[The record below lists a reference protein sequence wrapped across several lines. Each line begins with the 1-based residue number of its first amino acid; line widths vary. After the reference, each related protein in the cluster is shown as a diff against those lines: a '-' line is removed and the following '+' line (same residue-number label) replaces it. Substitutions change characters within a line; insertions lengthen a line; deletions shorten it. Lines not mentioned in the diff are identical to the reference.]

1 MRDALSTLLGQ
12 KLPAPVEGAIEK
24 LLRLDRLDRLW
35 EDVPGADNR
44 LIADH
49 PLEQLNVH
57 TQVSERD
64 LALIPKQGPVVA
76 VSNHPFGLI
85 EGAILPSLFLSVRP
99 DVKVM
104 ANHLLAAM
112 PETNDLCIFV
122 DPYGGERAA
131 RANRKGLKD
140 AIAWLKQGGLLT
152 VFPAG
157 EVSHLNWKERS
168 ITDPE
173 WNHNVARLIRITG
186 ATVLPVYFPG
196 ANSAMF
202 QLLGCLHPRV
212 RTALLPHEFFNK
224 HNREI
229 EVRIGSPLNPAKLRA
244 CQDDVALIR
253 YLRHRTYLLQNREAR
268 RQAPIGTPE
277 PPAAVVMGE
286 LLASEVAKLAPERTL
301 VETDEFSVLV
311 ARANEI
317 PNVLH
322 EIGRLREVTFRRV
335 GEGTGK
341 PVDLDRFDDHY
352 WHLFVWNRAA
362 REVVG
367 AYRLGPSDEILARF
381 GPKGFYTSQLFQWKQ
396 PFLERISPALE
407 LGRSFVRPEYQKT
420 YAPLLLLWKGIGQF
434 LLRNPQYKLLFGPVS
449 ISNGYSAA
457 SRHLMVKF
465 LSAYRQSPEL
475 TPLVRARNPFRQ
487 RPSKVSAKLADE
499 LMGAT
504 VWDVEELSAL
514 IADVE
519 IDRKGVPVLLKQYL
533 KLGGEL
539 VAFHVDRR
547 FADALDGLI
556 VVDLRKTDSRVLE
569 RYMGK
574 DGAAQFLSNSP
585 ALSVSGDQGL

>member
-1 MRDALSTLLGQ
+1 MRDALTTLLGQ

-35 EDVPGADNR
+35 DDVPGADNR
-44 LIADH
+44 LIAGH
-49 PLEQLNVH
+49 PLALLNVH
-57 TQVSERD
+57 PQVSERD

-76 VSNHPFGLI
+76 VANHPFGLI

-104 ANHLLAAM
+104 ANHLLASM
-112 PETNDLCIFV
+112 PETNPLCIYV
-122 DPYGGERAA
+122 DPYGGEQAA
-131 RANRKGLKD
+131 RSNRKGLKD

-157 EVSHLNWKERS
+157 EVSQLNFKERS

-173 WNHNVARLIRITG
+173 WNHHVAGLIRITG
-186 ATVLPVYFPG
+186 AAVLPVYLLG
-196 ANSAMF
+196 ANSAWF
-202 QLLGCLHPRV
+202 HLLGCLHPRV

-224 HNREI
+224 HNRNI
-229 EVRIGSPLNPAKLRA
+229 EVRIGSPIPPAKIRA
-244 CQDDVALIR
+244 YQDDAALIR
-253 YLRHRTYLLQNREAR
+253 YLRHRTYLLQNREAP
-268 RQAPIGTPE
+268 RQFAINRSE
-277 PPAAVVMGE
+277 PPAAGVLDD
-286 LLASEVAKLAPERTL
+286 LLAGEVAKLAPERTL
-301 VETDEFSVLV
+301 VETEDFSVLL
-311 ARANEI
+311 AKAGEI

-322 EIGRLREVTFRRV
+322 EIGRLREVTFRQA

-341 PVDLDRFDDHY
+341 PIDLDRFDDHY
-352 WHLFVWNRAA
+352 WHLFVWNRQTHQVA
-362 REVVG
+362 G
-367 AYRLGPSDEILARF
+367 AYRLGPSDEILPRF
-381 GPKGFYTSQLFQWKQ
+381 GPKGFYTSQLFQWKRA
-396 PFLERISPALE
+396 FLDRISPALE

-434 LLRNPQYKLLFGPVS
+434 LIRNPQYKLLFGPVS
-449 ISNGYSAA
+449 ISNGYTTA

-475 TPLVRARNPFRQ
+475 APLVRARNPFRQ
-487 RPSKVSAKLADE
+487 RPSKLTDE
-499 LMGAT
+499 LIGAT

-519 IDRKGVPVLLKQYL
+519 TDRKGVPVLLKQYL

-556 VVDLRKTDSRVLE
+556 VVDLRKTDTRVLE

-574 DGAAQFLSNSP
+574 VGAAQFLKS
-585 ALSVSGDQGL
+585 

>member
-1 MRDALSTLLGQ
+1 MRDALTTLLGQ

-35 EDVPGADNR
+35 EDVPGAGTR
-44 LIADH
+44 LIAGH
-49 PLEQLNVH
+49 PLALLNVR
-57 TQVSERD
+57 TQVSARD

-76 VSNHPFGLI
+76 VANHPFGLI
-85 EGAILPSLFLSVRP
+85 EGAILPSLFLAVRP

-104 ANHLLAAM
+104 ANHLLASM
-112 PETNDLCIFV
+112 PETNELCIFV
-122 DPYGGERAA
+122 DPYGGERA

-157 EVSHLNWKERS
+157 EVSHLNLKERS

-173 WNHNVARLIRITG
+173 WNHSVARLIRITG
-186 ATVLPVYFPG
+186 ATVLPVYFLG
-196 ANSAMF
+196 ANSALF

-224 HNREI
+224 HDRTI
-229 EVRIGSPLNPAKLRA
+229 EVRIGSPIAPAKVRA
-244 CQDDVALIR
+244 YQDDAALIR
-253 YLRHRTYLLQNREAR
+253 YLRHRTYLLRNREVPKRIEA
-268 RQAPIGTPE
+268 AVSE
-277 PPAAVVMGE
+277 SPAAGVLAE
-286 LLASEVAKLAPERTL
+286 LLAGEVAKLAPGRTL
-301 VETDEFSVLV
+301 VETGDFSVLLAK
-311 ARANEI
+311 AREI

-322 EIGRLREVTFRRV
+322 EIGRLREVTFRRA

-341 PVDLDRFDDHY
+341 PVDLDRFDEHY
-352 WHLFVWNRAA
+352 WHLFVWNR
-362 REVVG
+362 RSSEVAG

-381 GPKGFYTSQLFQWKQ
+381 GPKGFYTSQLFHWKRT
-396 PFLERISPALE
+396 FLDRISPALE

-434 LLRNPQYKLLFGPVS
+434 LIRNSQYKLLFGPVS
-449 ISNGYSAA
+449 ISNGYTAA

-487 RPSKVSAKLADE
+487 RPSKVADE
-499 LMGAT
+499 SVGAT
-504 VWDVEELSAL
+504 VWDVEELSAQ
-514 IADVE
+514 IADME
-519 IDRKGVPVLLKQYL
+519 TDRKGVPVLLKQYL

-547 FADALDGLI
+547 FAGALDGLI
-556 VVDLRKTDSRVLE
+556 VVDLRKTDARVME

-574 DGAAQFLSNSP
+574 DGATKFL
-585 ALSVSGDQGL
+585 A

>member
-1 MRDALSTLLGQ
+1 MRDAFATLFGQ

-24 LLRLDRLDRLW
+24 LLRLDQLDRLW

-44 LIADH
+44 LVADH
-49 PLEQLNVH
+49 PLAQLNVH

-76 VSNHPFGLI
+76 VANHPFGLI

-104 ANHLLAAM
+104 ANHLLASM
-112 PETNDLCIFV
+112 PETSPLCIYV
-122 DPYGGERAA
+122 DPYGGEGAA

-140 AIAWLKQGGLLT
+140 AIGWLRQGGLLT

-157 EVSHLNWKERS
+157 EVSHLNLKERAV
-168 ITDPE
+168 TDPE
-173 WNHNVARLIRITG
+173 WNHHVARLIRITG
-186 ATVLPVYFPG
+186 ATVLPVYLMG
-196 ANSAMF
+196 ANSALF
-202 QLLGCLHPRV
+202 QVLGLMHARV

-224 HNREI
+224 HNRTI
-229 EVRIGSPLNPAKLRA
+229 EVRIGSPITPAKIRA
-244 CQDDVALIR
+244 YQDDVALIR
-253 YLRHRTYLLQNREAR
+253 YLRRRTYLLQDRETSKQFAV
-268 RQAPIGTPE
+268 A
-277 PPAAVVMGE
+277 PPAPE
-286 LLASEVAKLAPERTL
+286 LTRETNSLLADEVANLPPERTL
-301 VETDEFSVLV
+301 VENDDFSVLL
-311 ARANEI
+311 AKSNEI
-317 PNVLH
+317 PNVLN
-322 EIGRLREVTFRRV
+322 EIGRLREITFRQA

-341 PVDLDRFDDHY
+341 PIDLDRFDQHY
-352 WHLFVWNRAA
+352 WHLFVWHRQA
-362 REVVG
+362 REVAG

-381 GPKGFYTSQLFQWKQ
+381 GPKGFYTSELFHWRR
-396 PFLERISPALE
+396 PFLDRIQPALE

-434 LLRNPQYKLLFGPVS
+434 LIRNPQYKLLFGPVS

-465 LSAYRQSPEL
+465 LSAYRQSPEFA
-475 TPLVRARNPFRQ
+475 PLVRARNPFRQ
-487 RPSKVSAKLADE
+487 RPSKLADE
-499 LMGAT
+499 LIGAT

-519 IDRKGVPVLLKQYL
+519 TDRRGVPVLLKQYL

-539 VAFHVDRR
+539 AAFHVDRR

-556 VVDLRKTDSRVLE
+556 IVDLRKTDVRVLE

-574 DGAAQFLSNSP
+574 DGAAKFLSR
-585 ALSVSGDQGL
+585 

>member
-1 MRDALSTLLGQ
+1 MRDALATLLGQ

-49 PLEQLNVH
+49 PLALLNVH

-64 LALIPKQGPVVA
+64 LALIPKQGPVVVVA
-76 VSNHPFGLI
+76 NHPFGLI

-104 ANHLLAAM
+104 ANHLLSSM
-112 PETNDLCIFV
+112 PETSGLCIFV
-122 DPYGGERAA
+122 DPYGGENAA

-157 EVSHLNWKERS
+157 EVSHLNLKERA

-173 WNHNVARLIRITG
+173 WSNSVARLIRITG
-186 ATVLPVYFPG
+186 ATVLPTYILG
-196 ANSAMF
+196 ANSALF
-202 QLLGCLHPRV
+202 HLLGLMHARV

-224 HNREI
+224 HDRSI
-229 EVRIGSPLNPAKLRA
+229 EVRIGSPITPAKIRA
-244 CQDDVALIR
+244 YQDDVALIR
-253 YLRHRTYLLQNREAR
+253 YLRRRTYLLQDREAPKQFSVPVVEP
-268 RQAPIGTPE
+268 QAAET
-277 PPAAVVMGE
+277 ATE
-286 LLASEVAKLAPERTL
+286 LLSGEVSRLAPERTL
-301 VETDEFSVLV
+301 VENDDFAVLL
-311 ARANEI
+311 AKSNEI

-322 EIGRLREVTFRRV
+322 EIGRLRELTFRQV

-341 PVDLDRFDDHY
+341 PIDLDRFDDHY
-352 WHLFVWNRAA
+352 WHLFVWHRHA
-362 REVVG
+362 REVAG

-381 GPKGFYTSQLFQWKQ
+381 GATGFYTSQLFHWRQ
-396 PFLERISPALE
+396 PFLDRISPALE

-434 LLRNPQYKLLFGPVS
+434 LVRHPQYKLLFGPVS

-465 LSAYRQSPEL
+465 LSAYRQSPEFA
-475 TPLVRARNPFRQ
+475 PLVRARNPFRQ
-487 RPSKVSAKLADE
+487 RPSKLADE
-499 LMGAT
+499 LIGAT

-519 IDRKGVPVLLKQYL
+519 TDRKGVPVLLKQYL

-539 VAFHVDRR
+539 AAFHVDRR
-547 FADALDGLI
+547 FANALDGLI
-556 VVDLRKTDSRVLE
+556 IVDLRKTDERVLE

-574 DGAAQFLSNSP
+574 EGAAKFLHT
-585 ALSVSGDQGL
+585 

>member
-1 MRDALSTLLGQ
+1 MREALSTLFGQ
-12 KLPAPVEGAIEK
+12 KLPAPVEGVIEK

-35 EDVPGADNR
+35 EDVPGADDR

-49 PLEQLNVH
+49 PLALLNVH

-76 VSNHPFGLI
+76 VANHPFGLI
-85 EGAILPSLFLSVRP
+85 EGAILPSLFLSVRS

-104 ANHLLAAM
+104 ANHLLARM
-112 PETNDLCIFV
+112 PETNRLCIYV
-122 DPYGGERAA
+122 DPYGGEQAA

-157 EVSHLNWKERS
+157 EVSHLNLKERS

-173 WNHNVARLIRITG
+173 WNHHVARLIRITG
-186 ATVLPVYFPG
+186 ATVLPVYLLG
-196 ANSAMF
+196 GNSAWF
-202 QLLGCLHPRV
+202 HVLGCLHPRV

-224 HNREI
+224 HNRNI
-229 EVRIGSPLNPAKLRA
+229 EVRIGSPIVPAKIRGY
-244 CQDDVALIR
+244 QDDVALIR
-253 YLRHRTYLLQNREAR
+253 YLRRRTYLLENRESPKQFAI
-268 RQAPIGTPE
+268 APPAD
-277 PPAAVVMGE
+277 PPAAGVLGE
-286 LLASEVAKLAPERTL
+286 LLAGEVAKLEPGRTL
-301 VETDEFSVLV
+301 VETEDYSVLLAK
-311 ARANEI
+311 AREI

-322 EIGRLREVTFRRV
+322 EIGRLREVTFRQV

-341 PVDLDRFDDHY
+341 PIDLDRFDDHY
-352 WHLFVWNRAA
+352 WHLFVWNRHAS
-362 REVVG
+362 EVVG

-381 GPKGFYTSQLFQWKQ
+381 GAKGFYTSQLFQWKQ
-396 PFLERISPALE
+396 TFLDRISPALE

-434 LLRNPQYKLLFGPVS
+434 LIRNPQYKLLFGPVS
-449 ISNGYSAA
+449 ISNGYTAA
-457 SRHLMVKF
+457 ARHLMVKF

-475 TPLVRARNPFRQ
+475 APLVRARNPFRQ
-487 RPSKVSAKLADE
+487 RPYKLADE
-499 LMGAT
+499 LIGGT
-504 VWDVEELSAL
+504 VWNVEELSAL

-519 IDRKGVPVLLKQYL
+519 TDRKGVPVLLKQYL

-556 VVDLRKTDSRVLE
+556 VVDLRKTDARVLE

-574 DGAAQFLSNSP
+574 EGAGRFLRS
-585 ALSVSGDQGL
+585 

>member
-1 MRDALSTLLGQ
+1 MRDALATLLGQ

-24 LLRLDRLDRLW
+24 LLRLDRFDRLW
-35 EDVPGADNR
+35 EDVPGAGNR

-49 PLEQLNVH
+49 PLALLNVH

-64 LALIPKQGPVVA
+64 LALIPKQGPVVVVA
-76 VSNHPFGLI
+76 NHPFGLI
-85 EGAILPSLFLSVRP
+85 EGAILPSLFLSVRS

-104 ANHLLAAM
+104 ANHLLASM
-112 PETNDLCIFV
+112 PETSGLCIFV
-122 DPYGGERAA
+122 DPYGGENAT

-140 AIAWLKQGGLLT
+140 AIAWLKQGGLLI

-157 EVSHLNWKERS
+157 EVSHLNWKERA

-173 WNHNVARLIRITG
+173 WNNSVARLIRITG
-186 ATVLPVYFPG
+186 ATVLPTFILG
-196 ANSAMF
+196 ANSALF
-202 QLLGCLHPRV
+202 QLLGLMHARV

-224 HNREI
+224 HNRSI
-229 EVRIGSPLNPAKLRA
+229 EVRIGSPITPAKIRA
-244 CQDDVALIR
+244 YQDDLALIR
-253 YLRHRTYLLQNREAR
+253 YLRRRTYLLQDRA
-268 RQAPIGTPE
+268 APKQFSVAVAE
-277 PPAAVVMGE
+277 PQVAETATE
-286 LLASEVAKLAPERTL
+286 LLTGEVSRLAPERTL
-301 VETDEFSVLV
+301 VENDDFAVLL
-311 ARANEI
+311 AKANEI

-322 EIGRLREVTFRRV
+322 EIGRLRELTFRQV

-341 PVDLDRFDDHY
+341 PIDLDRFDDHY
-352 WHLFVWNRAA
+352 WHLFVWHRHA
-362 REVVG
+362 REVAG

-381 GPKGFYTSQLFQWKQ
+381 GPNGFYTSQLFHWRQ
-396 PFLERISPALE
+396 PFLRRISPALE

-434 LLRNPQYKLLFGPVS
+434 LVRHPQYKLLFGPVS

-465 LSAYRQSPEL
+465 LSAYRQSPEFA
-475 TPLVRARNPFRQ
+475 PLVRARNPFRQ
-487 RPSKVSAKLADE
+487 RPSKLADE
-499 LMGAT
+499 LIGAT

-519 IDRKGVPVLLKQYL
+519 TDRKGVPVLLKQYL

-539 VAFHVDRR
+539 AAFHVDRR
-547 FADALDGLI
+547 FANALDGLI
-556 VVDLRKTDSRVLE
+556 IVDLRKTDVRVLE

-574 DGAAQFLSNSP
+574 DGAARFLHS
-585 ALSVSGDQGL
+585 

>member
-1 MRDALSTLLGQ
+1 MRDALATLLGQ

-24 LLRLDRLDRLW
+24 LLLLDRLDRLW

-49 PLEQLNVH
+49 PLARLNVH

-64 LALIPKQGPVVA
+64 LALIPRQGPVVA
-76 VSNHPFGLI
+76 VANHPFGLI

-112 PETNDLCIFV
+112 PETNPLCIYV
-122 DPYGGERAA
+122 DPYGGERAV
-131 RANRKGLKD
+131 RSNRKGLKD
-140 AIAWLKQGGLLT
+140 AIAWLKLGGLLT

-157 EVSHLNWKERS
+157 EVSHLNLKEHA

-173 WNHNVARLIRITG
+173 WSHSVARLIRITG
-186 ATVLPVYFPG
+186 ATVLPVYLLG
-196 ANSAMF
+196 ANSALF
-202 QLLGCLHPRV
+202 YLLGCLHPRV

-224 HNREI
+224 HNRSI
-229 EVRIGSPLNPAKLRA
+229 EVRIGSPITPAKIRA
-244 CQDDVALIR
+244 YQDDVALIR
-253 YLRHRTYLLQNREAR
+253 YLRSRTYLLQNREAR
-268 RQAPIGTPE
+268 KQFAATPSE
-277 PPAAVVMGE
+277 PPAAGVLPE

-301 VETDEFSVLV
+301 VETEDFSVLL
-311 ARANEI
+311 AKANQI

-322 EIGRLREVTFRRV
+322 EIGRLREVTFRQV

-341 PVDLDRFDDHY
+341 PIDLDRFDDHY
-352 WHLFVWNRAA
+352 WHLFVWNRPAN
-362 REVVG
+362 EVAG
-367 AYRLGPSDEILARF
+367 AYRLGPSDEILPRF
-381 GPKGFYTSQLFQWKQ
+381 GPQGFYTSQLFHWKQ
-396 PFLERISPALE
+396 SFLDRISPALE

-434 LLRNPQYKLLFGPVS
+434 LIRNPQYKLLFGPVS
-449 ISNGYSAA
+449 ISNGYTAA

-475 TPLVRARNPFRQ
+475 APLVRARNPFRQ
-487 RPSKVSAKLADE
+487 RPSLEGKSSKLEDH
-499 LMGAT
+499 LIGAT
-504 VWDVEELSAL
+504 IWDVEELSAL

-519 IDRKGVPVLLKQYL
+519 TDRKGVPVLLKQYL

-556 VVDLRKTDSRVLE
+556 VVDLRKTDARVLE

-574 DGAAQFLSNSP
+574 EGAAQFLTT
-585 ALSVSGDQGL
+585 

>member
-1 MRDALSTLLGQ
+1 MRDALVTLLGQ
-12 KLPAPVEGAIEK
+12 RLPAPVEGAIEK

-49 PLEQLNVH
+49 PLALLNVH

-64 LALIPKQGPVVA
+64 RALIPKQGPVVA
-76 VSNHPFGLI
+76 VCNHPFGLI
-85 EGAILPSLFLSVRP
+85 EGAILPSLLLSVRS

-104 ANHLLAAM
+104 ANYLLASM
-112 PETNDLCIFV
+112 PETNGLCIFV
-122 DPYGGERAA
+122 DPYGGEHAA

-157 EVSHLNWKERS
+157 EVSHLNLKERA

-173 WNHNVARLIRITG
+173 WNHHVARLIRITG
-186 ATVLPVYFPG
+186 ATVLPMYLVG
-196 ANSAMF
+196 ANSALF
-202 QLLGCLHPRV
+202 QLLGFLHPRV

-224 HNREI
+224 HNRNI
-229 EVRIGSPLNPAKLRA
+229 ELRIGSPIAPAKIRA
-244 CQDDVALIR
+244 YQDDVALIR
-253 YLRHRTYLLQNREAR
+253 YLRQRTYLLQNREAPK
-268 RQAPIGTPE
+268 QFQMAQSLINSAE
-277 PPAAVVMGE
+277 PPVAGVLGE
-286 LLASEVAKLAPERTL
+286 LLTGEVAKLAPEQTL
-301 VETDEFSVLV
+301 VQTDEFSVLL
-311 ARANEI
+311 AKAGEI
-317 PNVLH
+317 PNVLQ
-322 EIGRLREVTFRRV
+322 EIGRLREVTFRQV

-341 PVDLDRFDDHY
+341 AIDLDRFDEYY
-352 WHLFVWNRAA
+352 WHLFVWNRHAN
-362 REVVG
+362 EVVG
-367 AYRLGPSDEILARF
+367 AYRLAPSDEILGRF
-381 GPKGFYTSQLFQWKQ
+381 GPKGFYTSQLFQWRES
-396 PFLERISPALE
+396 FLVRIRPALE

-434 LLRNPQYKLLFGPVS
+434 LVRNPQYKVLFGPVS
-449 ISNGYSAA
+449 ISNGYTAA

-475 TPLVRARNPFRQ
+475 TTLVRARNPFRQ
-487 RPSKVSAKLADE
+487 RPSKLADE
-499 LMGAT
+499 LIGAT

-514 IADVE
+514 VADVE
-519 IDRKGVPVLLKQYL
+519 TDRKGVPVLLKQYL
-533 KLGGEL
+533 KLGGQL

-556 VVDLRKTDSRVLE
+556 VVDLRKTDTRVLE

-574 DGAAQFLSNSP
+574 EGAGQFLRS
-585 ALSVSGDQGL
+585 

>member
-1 MRDALSTLLGQ
+1 MRDALSTLFGQ
-12 KLPAPVEGAIEK
+12 KLPAPVEDAIEK
-24 LLRLDRLDRLW
+24 LLLLDRLDRLW

-49 PLEQLNVH
+49 PLARLNVH

-76 VSNHPFGLI
+76 VANHPFGLI
-85 EGAILPSLFLSVRP
+85 EGAILPSMFLSVRP

-104 ANHLLAAM
+104 ANHLLASM
-112 PETNDLCIFV
+112 PETNGLCIFV
-122 DPYGGERAA
+122 DPYGGEGAA

-140 AIAWLKQGGLLT
+140 AIAWLRQGGLLT

-157 EVSHLNWKERS
+157 EVSHLSLKERA

-186 ATVLPVYFPG
+186 ATVLPVYFLG
-196 ANSAMF
+196 ANSALF

-224 HNREI
+224 HDRTI
-229 EVRIGSPLNPAKLRA
+229 EVRIGSPIPPAKIRGY
-244 CQDDVALIR
+244 QDDIALIR
-253 YLRHRTYLLQNREAR
+253 YLRHRTYLLQNRE
-268 RQAPIGTPE
+268 TPKQFHCAAAE
-277 PPAAVVMGE
+277 PPAAGVLEE
-286 LLASEVAKLAPERTL
+286 LLSGEVAKLGPERTL
-301 VETDEFSVLV
+301 VETEEFSVLLAK
-311 ARANEI
+311 AREI

-322 EIGRLREVTFRRV
+322 EIGRLREVTFRQV

-341 PVDLDRFDDHY
+341 PIDLDPFDEHY
-352 WHLFVWNRAA
+352 WHLFVWNRCAN
-362 REVVG
+362 EVAG
-367 AYRLGPSDEILARF
+367 AYRLGPSDEILTRF
-381 GPKGFYTSQLFQWKQ
+381 GPKGFYTSQLFHWKRS
-396 PFLERISPALE
+396 FLDRISPALE

-434 LLRNPQYKLLFGPVS
+434 LIRHPQYKLLFGPVS
-449 ISNGYSAA
+449 ISNGYAAA

-487 RPSKVSAKLADE
+487 RPSKLADD

-556 VVDLRKTDSRVLE
+556 VVDLRKTDARVLE

-574 DGAAQFLSNSP
+574 EGAVQFLRT
-585 ALSVSGDQGL
+585 

>member
-1 MRDALSTLLGQ
+1 MREAFSTLFGQ

-35 EDVPGADNR
+35 EDVPGADDR
-44 LIADH
+44 LIAGH
-49 PLEQLNVH
+49 PLALLNVH
-57 TQVSERD
+57 PQVSERD

-76 VSNHPFGLI
+76 VANHPFGLI

-112 PETNDLCIFV
+112 PETNRLCIYV
-122 DPYGGERAA
+122 DPYGGEQAA

-140 AIAWLKQGGLLT
+140 AIAWLKQGGMLT

-157 EVSHLNWKERS
+157 EVSQLNLKERS

-173 WNHNVARLIRITG
+173 WNQHVARLIRITG
-186 ATVLPVYFPG
+186 ATVLPVYLLG
-196 ANSAMF
+196 ANSAWF
-202 QLLGCLHPRV
+202 HLLGCLHPRV

-224 HNREI
+224 HNRDI
-229 EVRIGSPLNPAKLRA
+229 EVRIGSPITPAKIRA
-244 CQDDVALIR
+244 YQDDVALIR
-253 YLRHRTYLLQNREAR
+253 YLRRRTYLLQSREAPR
-268 RQAPIGTPE
+268 PSQVAPSE
-277 PPAAVVMGE
+277 PVARVLSE
-286 LLASEVAKLAPERTL
+286 LLAGEVAKLAPERTL
-301 VETDEFSVLV
+301 VETPDFSVLL
-311 ARANEI
+311 AKAGEI

-322 EIGRLREVTFRRV
+322 EIGRLREVTFRQV

-341 PVDLDRFDDHY
+341 PVDLDRFDDYY
-352 WHLFVWNRAA
+352 WHLFVWNRHAS
-362 REVVG
+362 EVVG
-367 AYRLGPSDEILARF
+367 AYRLGPSDEILPRF
-381 GPKGFYTSQLFQWKQ
+381 GPKGFYTSQLFQWKRT
-396 PFLERISPALE
+396 FLDRISPALE
-407 LGRSFVRPEYQKT
+407 LGRSFVRPEYQKS

-434 LLRNPQYKLLFGPVS
+434 LMRNPQYKLLFGPVS
-449 ISNGYSAA
+449 ISNGYTAA
-457 SRHLMVKF
+457 SRQLMVKF

-475 TPLVRARNPFRQ
+475 APLVRARNPFR
-487 RPSKVSAKLADE
+487 RLSSKSTDE
-499 LMGAT
+499 LIGAT
-504 VWDVEELSAL
+504 VLDIEELSTL

-519 IDRKGVPVLLKQYL
+519 TDRKGVPVLLKQYL

-556 VVDLRKTDSRVLE
+556 VVDLRKTDARVLE

-574 DGAAQFLSNSP
+574 DGAAQFLRS
-585 ALSVSGDQGL
+585 

>member
-24 LLRLDRLDRLW
+24 LLRLDRFDRLW
-35 EDVPGADNR
+35 DDVPGADTR
-44 LIADH
+44 LIASH
-49 PLEQLNVH
+49 PLALLNVH
-57 TQVSERD
+57 IQVSERD
-64 LALIPKQGPVVA
+64 LALIPKRGPVVA
-76 VSNHPFGLI
+76 VANHPFGLI

-99 DVKVM
+99 DVKIM

-112 PETNDLCIFV
+112 PETKDLCIFV
-122 DPYGGERAA
+122 DPYGGDRAA
-131 RANRKGLKD
+131 RANHKGLKD
-140 AIAWLKQGGLLT
+140 AIAWLRQSGLLA

-157 EVSHLNWKERS
+157 EVSHLNLKERS

-173 WNHNVARLIRITG
+173 WNHSVARLIRITG
-186 ATVLPVYFPG
+186 ATVLPVYFLG
-196 ANSAMF
+196 ANSALF

-224 HNREI
+224 HDRTI
-229 EVRIGSPLNPAKLRA
+229 EVRIGSPITPAKMRA
-244 CQDDVALIR
+244 YQDDVALIR
-253 YLRHRTYLLQNREAR
+253 YLRHRTYLLQNREAPKSI
-268 RQAPIGTPE
+268 QAAVGE
-277 PPAAVVMGE
+277 PPAAGVLAE
-286 LLASEVAKLAPERTL
+286 LLAGEVAKLAPGRTL
-301 VETDEFSVLV
+301 VETEDYSVLLAK
-311 ARANEI
+311 AREI

-322 EIGRLREVTFRRV
+322 EIGRLREVTFRLA
-335 GEGTGK
+335 GEGAGG
-341 PVDLDRFDDHY
+341 PIDLDRFDEHY
-352 WHLFVWNRAA
+352 WHLFVWNRRAN
-362 REVVG
+362 EVVG

-381 GPKGFYTSQLFQWKQ
+381 GPKGFYTSQLFQWKRS
-396 PFLERISPALE
+396 FLDRISPALE

-434 LLRNPQYKLLFGPVS
+434 LIHNPQYKLLFGPVS

-487 RPSKVSAKLADE
+487 RSSKVADE
-499 LMGAT
+499 FVGAT
-504 VWDVEELSAL
+504 VWDVEELSAQ
-514 IADVE
+514 IADME

-556 VVDLRKTDSRVLE
+556 VVDLRKTDVRVLE
-569 RYMGK
+569 RYMGQ
-574 DGAAQFLSNSP
+574 DGATKFL
-585 ALSVSGDQGL
+585 A